1 MQKSLSSSLMVKQEF
16 FTKWKKGLKIYS
28 AFNKEMTIMERKRA
42 IKLSAD
48 VAIAATRSST
58 TQWSRAVVADVSSFA
73 AGAARIAAEEILGR
87 KLSTE
92 RRTAL
97 SSKKIMRR
105 RRRKAAARGAVSS
118 SAAAVAKKVAWNR
131 RRVLKRL
138 IPGWK
143 KLDEISL
150 IKETLDYIASLQVQV
165 DVFDD
170 ASVLSV
176 AVTTNEFMKHADD
189 EIEDMFFSLSSAK
202 TEPLAFWLFNSHDLK
217 TVKEENKIMAM
228 DLSSIVDPDS
238 RAYFQAERRRILQKR
253 AQQQEQPN
261 DYATR
266 TYPPYFDN
274 IGGSGSGLPDY

>member
-165 DVFDD
+165 DV
-170 ASVLSV
+170 
-176 AVTTNEFMKHADD
+176 MRH
-189 EIEDMFFSLSSAK
+189 
-202 TEPLAFWLFNSHDLK
+202 LANAAETLHHQQILF
-217 TVKEENKIMAM
+217 
-228 DLSSIVDPDS
+228 
-238 RAYFQAERRRILQKR
+238 
-253 AQQQEQPN
+253 
-261 DYATR
+261 
-266 TYPPYFDN
+266 
-274 IGGSGSGLPDY
+274 